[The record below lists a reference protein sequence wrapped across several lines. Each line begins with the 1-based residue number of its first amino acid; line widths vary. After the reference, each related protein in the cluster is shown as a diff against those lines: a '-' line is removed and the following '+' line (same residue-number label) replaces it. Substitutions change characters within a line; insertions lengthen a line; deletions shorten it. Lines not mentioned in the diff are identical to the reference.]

1 MFIIVRELRSFT
13 FLCFNKEGEGE
24 PSISGAP
31 AVLKPELS
39 EIKCQ
44 QMLNANVTEMWKSEE
59 NDLIKMKPPTLLNF
73 IVQEVRI
80 YEKWNEISGNVECD
94 C

>member
-1 MFIIVRELRSFT
+1 MSIIVRELRSFT

-44 QMLNANVTEMWKSEE
+44 QMLNANVTEM
-59 NDLIKMKPPTLLNF
+59 
-73 IVQEVRI
+73 
-80 YEKWNEISGNVECD
+80 
-94 C
+94 